1 MLEKRTKALEKALT
15 SIDML
20 KAELTTQQD
29 VRTLF
34 LCVYTKSLLTYY
46 IFSLCVQRYNSVGV
60 WCNSF
65 QDAMT
70 ECLPDEVICTVNR
83 KLKED
88 LKNDSLLG
96 KSRLGILLDILQST
110 TLSRTYKEL
119 VDKAEEFRAGNDK
132 RKDIVS
138 KKCKRSNKRSKVN
151 EQSADVT
158 LGKKQLAREGVL
170 RNIIAV
176 NIESIRQANNKCKK

>member
-34 LCVYTKSLLTYY
+34 LCMYTKSLLTIY
-46 IFSLCVQRYNSVGV
+46 FSLCVQRYNSVGV